1 MTQPRLLDQTR
12 AILRTFHYSIR
23 TEESYIQWIKRYIF
37 FHKKRHPKDMGEK
50 EIRMFLTHLATEK
63 HVAASTQNQALSA
76 LLFLYKH
83 VLNIELD
90 WIDGVVRAKRPKRLP
105 VVLTR
110 DEVNRILRA
119 MKGTN
124 ALLARLLYG
133 TGMRLMEATR
143 LRILDIDFEH
153 RQILVRMGKGDKD
166 RVTMLPDSLVEDVM
180 QQCEVVRNIHNK
192 DLEEGFGRAFLP
204 YALERKYPS
213 AALEFKWQYCF
224 PSMKRLTDPRT
235 GQVGR
240 HHLDTK
246 NIGRAIRQ
254 AANNVGV
261 NKHISSHT
269 LRHSFATHLL
279 ESGYDIRTVQEL
291 LGHKDVSTTMIYTH
305 VLNKGGTRREK
316 PTGYVITAVA
326 SGCLL
331 QQAFA
336 ALLVGW
342 WQLGLLKVLLF
353 LLVFAVFLEAL
364 DRFLHG
370 FVEPVHHLLQ

>member
-166 RVTMLPDSLVEDVM
+166 RVTMLPDSLVDDIR
-180 QQCEVVRNIHNK
+180 QQCEVVRNITTRIWK
-192 DLEEGFGRAFLP
+192 RGLAG
-204 YALERKYPS
+204 
-213 AALEFKWQYCF
+213 CF
-224 PSMKRLTDPRT
+224 CLMRWNESIPR
-235 GQVGR
+235 Q
-240 HHLDTK
+240 HW
-246 NIGRAIRQ
+246 N
-254 AANNVGV
+254 
-261 NKHISSHT
+261 SSG
-269 LRHSFATHLL
+269 S
-279 ESGYDIRTVQEL
+279 I
-291 LGHKDVSTTMIYTH
+291 VS
-305 VLNKGGTRREK
+305 
-316 PTGYVITAVA
+316 
-326 SGCLL
+326 L
-331 QQAFA
+331 Q
-336 ALLVGW
+336 
-342 WQLGLLKVLLF
+342 
-353 LLVFAVFLEAL
+353 
-364 DRFLHG
+364 
-370 FVEPVHHLLQ
+370 